1 MMVENRQASIKKRIL
16 KKEIITTTKMIE
28 IMIKALVEVS
38 MKKIETM
45 TTNVKIKKSPQLM
58 TMLWVL

>member
-16 KKEIITTTKMIE
+16 KKEITTTTKMIE